1 MTDDEL
7 TILVQTDVPTEA
19 KIPSAALLMWMHW
32 TWLPFWIIAV
42 IIWLWLF
49 IQSKHPQVS
58 VHGKNIL
65 NAFISFF
72 LYCFCLN
79 LFTFVTL
86 VTFGLQ
92 AEHYLVAVGVYICVI
107 SVPCLWIYV
116 LVSSVIV
123 GLAARKGKILS
134 YWWAIRFFKT

>member
-1 MTDDEL
+1 MTDDKQ
-7 TILVQTDVPTEA
+7 TIPAQTDVPTEA

-32 TWLPFWIIAV
+32 TWQPFWIIAV

-72 LYCFCLN
+72 LYFFCLLYFN
-79 LFTFVTL
+79 LFALVTL
-86 VTFGLQ
+86 VTFGLIDGHVYWQ
-92 AEHYLVAVGVYICVI
+92 AEHYGVAVGVHTDSPLWLIPGCLCGVCQSFVGIC
-107 SVPCLWIYV
+107 
-116 LVSSVIV
+116 
-123 GLAARKGKILS
+123 
-134 YWWAIRFFKT
+134 